1 MKFHP
6 VFHAFI
12 RSLYYSRIT
21 VTGAEKVPA
30 DEPLLV
36 LGLHRNGA
44 VDGFVYRAAVPRLNY
59 LVRAKLRNNPL
70 GKLFF
75 SGVEVVRSDDGGRGE
90 DTLAM
95 VDGCVSEIR
104 SGTRLAVFPEGT
116 SKLGPRHL
124 PFKSGAARIALSCLE
139 NDVPVTVLPLGIH
152 YECPWAFRSRVEI
165 VVGEPIQ
172 LPSPAP
178 TESRGARLR
187 GIKETFTTALE
198 DVGINVADEETQ
210 ELTQKFA
217 YIATLGT
224 RHRYFDALKAMEKG
238 LPPDAVSAWKSLED
252 TMQGKRVLRH
262 QGVPLF
268 PIRMPLAYALL
279 TVLLAIPVIS
289 GALINFPPLVIA
301 WLVARRCAD
310 DTNVIALWRI
320 LAGVPLLV
328 LWAVVWIITAAVLG
342 QAWVAL
348 SYLSLTWIAV
358 LGWYRLKKL
367 AVFAWN
373 GLFHSGLREG
383 ALAIRD
389 LILRQPAFSEPNPIT
404 PHI

>member
-6 VFHAFI
+6 IFHAFI

-21 VTGAEKVPA
+21 VTGAEHVPK

-44 VDGFVYRAAVPRLNY
+44 VDGFVYRAAIPRLNY

-95 VDGCVSEIR
+95 IDGCVSEIR

-152 YECPWAFRSRVEI
+152 YECPWAFRSRLEI
-165 VVGEPIQ
+165 MVGEPIR
-172 LPSPAP
+172 LSSLAL
-178 TESRGARLR
+178 TESRGVRLR
-187 GIKETFTTALE
+187 EIKGIFTTALE
-198 DVGINVADEETQ
+198 KVGINVADEETQ
-210 ELTQKFA
+210 GLTQKFA

-224 RHRYFDALKAMEKG
+224 RHRYFDALKAMEQG
-238 LPPDAVSAWKSLED
+238 LPADLVSDWNSMEERMRA
-252 TMQGKRVLRH
+252 KRVLRH
-262 QGVPLF
+262 QGIPLF
-268 PIRMPLAYALL
+268 PIRMAWAYAVL
-279 TVLLAIPVIS
+279 TALLAVPVMAGS
-289 GALINFPPLVIA
+289 LVNSPPLVIA
-301 WLVARRCAD
+301 WLVGRHCAD

-320 LAGVPLLV
+320 LAGVPLLL
-328 LWAVVWIITAAVLG
+328 LWAGAWIIAAAVLG
-342 QAWVAL
+342 QAWLAL
-348 SYLSLTWIAV
+348 SYLAITWIAV

-367 AVFAWN
+367 AVCAWN
-373 GLFHSGLREG
+373 GLFHSDLRAD

-389 LILRQPAFSEPNPIT
+389 LILSQPAFSEQSPST